1 MGRPLVERL
10 LVETYDP
17 FHIAII
23 AAISIAVVGVTVYL
37 FLKADWGKVVGKW
50 FPWTLD
56 EHSKG
61 DQ

>member
-1 MGRPLVERL
+1 LGRPLVERL

-17 FHIAII
+17 FYIAII
-23 AAISIAVVGVTVYL
+23 AAISIVVGVTVYL

-50 FPWTLD
+50 FPWTLN

>member
-17 FHIAII
+17 FYIAII
-23 AAISIAVVGVTVYL
+23 AAISIVVVGVTVYL

-50 FPWTLD
+50 FPWTLN